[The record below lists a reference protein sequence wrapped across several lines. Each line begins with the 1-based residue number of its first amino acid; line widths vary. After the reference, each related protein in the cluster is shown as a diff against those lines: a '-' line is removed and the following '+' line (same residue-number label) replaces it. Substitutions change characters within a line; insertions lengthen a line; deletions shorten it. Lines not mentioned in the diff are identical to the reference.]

1 MTDDQDEKPDLA
13 EMGSNRDI
21 DTDDV
26 DDGAVTTET
35 DYRWRW
41 LSTIWVLVY
50 GLGFPAWVLALG
62 VDVGAGVLSALILAW
77 GGTVVYVIG
86 PENVRAFRELRG
98 GTSGGN

>member
-1 MTDDQDEKPDLA
+1 MIILMTKHTTDDA
-13 EMGSNRDI
+13 
-21 DTDDV
+21 

-50 GLGFPAWVLALG
+50 GLGFPAWALALG
-62 VDVGAGVLSALILAW
+62 VDLGAGVLSALILAW

-98 GTSGGN
+98 SSSEGR

>member
-1 MTDDQDEKPDLA
+1 MITIMT
-13 EMGSNRDI
+13 SNT
-21 DTDDV
+21 TDDV

-50 GLGFPAWVLALG
+50 GLGFPAWALTVG
-62 VDVGAGVLSALILAW
+62 TDVGAALLSALILAW

-86 PENVRAFRELRG
+86 PENVRAFRELRS
-98 GTSGGN
+98 GTSEGD

>member
-1 MTDDQDEKPDLA
+1 MTDGQD
-13 EMGSNRDI
+13 
-21 DTDDV
+21 DTDN
-26 DDGAVTTET
+26 GAVTTET

-50 GLGFPAWVLALG
+50 GLGFPVWALALG
-62 VDVGAGVLSALILAW
+62 VDLGAGVLSALILAW

-98 GTSGGN
+98 SSSEGR